1 MFRVA
6 AITAAGL
13 LAISAAPALAV
24 PAAPD
29 IPWTTIAPENLL
41 VIETGKGR
49 IMIELRPDLAPRH
62 VARVRE
68 LAHEGWY
75 DGTQFY
81 RVVDRFMAQG
91 GAKSVEG
98 PFDSDKP
105 SLRAEFTVSGLPA
118 TTEWLG
124 ASPLRRTSDGTTFG
138 RFCPG
143 TASFAHY
150 DDPDT
155 ANAQFFL
162 MREAGDSLEK
172 TFTVWGRV
180 VVGLDVVRA
189 LEVGQPPSQPVSIT
203 RVRVA
208 ADLPA
213 AERPTVEIADTASP
227 AFQATVEATRKAAEK
242 AYRPFSLCDVQVPAR
257 VR

>member
-1 MFRVA
+1 MIRRA
-6 AITAAGL
+6 ALTAAAV
-13 LAISAAPALAV
+13 LALAPAVRAAPPPPAV
-24 PAAPD
+24 SW
-29 IPWTTIAPENLL
+29 ITIAPQDLL
-41 VIETGKGR
+41 VIETGRGR
-49 IMIELRPDLAPRH
+49 ILIELRPDLAPRH

-68 LAHEGWY
+68 LAREGWY
-75 DGTQFY
+75 DGSQFY

-91 GAKSVEG
+91 GAKSVAG

-105 SLRAEFTVSGLPA
+105 NLKGEFTVAGVPA
-118 TTEWLG
+118 TTDWLG
-124 ASPLRRTSDGTTFG
+124 ASPLRRLSDGTTFA

-180 VVGLDVVRA
+180 VAGLDIVRG
-189 LEVGQPPSQPVSIT
+189 LEPGQPPAAPVVIT

-208 ADLPA
+208 ADLA
-213 AERPTVEIADTASP
+213 EAERPTVEIADTASP
-227 AFQATVEATRKAAEK
+227 GFRAMVEVRRKAAEK
-242 AYRPFSLCDVQVPAR
+242 AYRPFSLCDVEIAAR